1 MNIKSPMLDKSK
13 HKINIS
19 VASILVIWLFVI
31 SALIGISLGFEDW
44 FIPKTPLNLLIGF
57 GLLIINLDF
66 SSSKAKFTFVIAFVL
81 GMGVEILGVAT
92 GEVFGVY
99 YYGDNMGL
107 KLLGVPYI
115 IGLYWAVLVSATSM
129 IVRNIFNSIF
139 LTAVSGAMAMVIL
152 DIFMEVMAG
161 RLDFWHFEKDI
172 VPMQNYIVWF
182 IVAFIL
188 HLISYNW
195 IPLKGVKYSLHL
207 YFTQLTFFIVTYLIL
222 S

>member
-1 MNIKSPMLDKSK
+1 MNIKSSLLYQSW
-13 HKINIS
+13 HKINVS
-19 VASILVIWLFVI
+19 LASILVIWLFVI

-57 GLLIINLDF
+57 GLLLINLDF
-66 SSSKAKFTFVIAFVL
+66 SSSKAKLSFVIAFSV
-81 GMGVEILGVAT
+81 GIGVEILGVAT
-92 GEVFGVY
+92 GKIFGVY
-99 YYGDNMGL
+99 YYGENMGV
-107 KLLGVPYI
+107 KLLGVPYM

-129 IVRNIFNSIF
+129 IVRKIFNSRWLI
-139 LTAVSGAMAMVIL
+139 AVTGGLAMVIL

-161 RLDFWHFEKDI
+161 RFDFWHFEKGI

-195 IPLKGVKYSLHL
+195 IPLKGAKYSLHL
-207 YFTQLTFFIVTYLIL
+207 YLSQMVFFIVTYLIL

>member
-92 GEVFGVY
+92 GEIFGVY
-99 YYGDNMGL
+99 YYGDNGM
-107 KLLGVPYI
+107 
-115 IGLYWAVLVSATSM
+115 
-129 IVRNIFNSIF
+129 
-139 LTAVSGAMAMVIL
+139 AMAW
-152 DIFMEVMAG
+152 ES
-161 RLDFWHFEKDI
+161 
-172 VPMQNYIVWF
+172 
-182 IVAFIL
+182 
-188 HLISYNW
+188 ISARR
-195 IPLKGVKYSLHL
+195 IPQS
-207 YFTQLTFFIVTYLIL
+207 Q
-222 S
+222 SQS